1 MAVTAWTVFFIVV
14 FGILSIIPAVWS
26 VVNRHRGNLALTPA
40 MFAIAFA
47 FALLLIT
54 FTGIAIN
61 WGDCPVNARDSGTS
75 EDAVRCANAAGYT
88 NCKPDLWLVECRQPF
103 NCPVGTTAT
112 PTAAVPLGSPCP
124 RNQFPVY
131 DYCEHAQTGG
141 VKQPWATWSDLSF
154 VAAGL
159 WLFWFFQYFENIGS
173 SRLGRLIIPPTADN
187 PMIQVGWL
195 TIIYGL
201 IVIFMGPPSMW
212 FHASM
217 KEWAGWFDSMSV
229 VAWLFFNACY
239 VWHAIF
245 AAMWGRGRGVSR
257 TITILCMWLGGVVTM
272 GIIGWIFP
280 HARLAFYFISGGS
293 WGLGELL
300 YLILGLACSRVT
312 YRRTWYLFIA
322 NLILLG
328 VTMGIWIGFNP
339 NIVSPAT
346 CRSDEAFPGHAV
358 FHILAS
364 WSTVLTFF
372 SFASEKP
379 NVYEPTSI

>member
-1 MAVTAWTVFFIVV
+1 MAWTVFFIVT
-14 FGILSIIPAVWS
+14 FGILIIIPAVWS
-26 VVNRHRGNLALTPA
+26 VVNLHRGNRALIPA
-40 MFAIAFA
+40 VGGIVFA
-47 FALLLIT
+47 FVLLMIT
-54 FTGIAIN
+54 FVGMAIN
-61 WGDCPVNARDSGTS
+61 WGGCPVNAHDTGTS
-75 EDAVRCANAAGYT
+75 EAAVQCANAAGYT
-88 NCKPDLWLVECRQPF
+88 TCKPDLWLVECRQSS
-103 NCPVGTTAT
+103 NCAAPGA
-112 PTAAVPLGSPCP
+112 PPIAVPLGTPCP
-124 RNQFPVY
+124 KNQFPVY

-159 WLFWFFQYFENIGS
+159 WLFWFFQYFERIGS
-173 SRLGRLIIPPTADN
+173 SRMGRLIVPPDANN
-187 PMIQVGWL
+187 PMIHVGWL
-195 TIIYGL
+195 TIFYGL

-239 VWHAIF
+239 VWVTMCAPMVGKF
-245 AAMWGRGRGVSR
+245 RGIGR
-257 TITILCMWLGGVVTM
+257 TITVLCLWASGVIIM
-272 GIIGWIFP
+272 GIIGALNP
-280 HARLAFYFISGGS
+280 HARLAFYFVSGGA
-293 WGLGELL
+293 WGLGEVM
-300 YLILGLACSRVT
+300 YLILGIFNKSVT

-328 VTMGIWIGFNP
+328 ITMGIWIGFNP
-339 NIVSPAT
+339 NIVNPST
-346 CRSDEAFPGHAV
+346 CHSDEAFPGHAV

-379 NVYEPTSI
+379 IVQK